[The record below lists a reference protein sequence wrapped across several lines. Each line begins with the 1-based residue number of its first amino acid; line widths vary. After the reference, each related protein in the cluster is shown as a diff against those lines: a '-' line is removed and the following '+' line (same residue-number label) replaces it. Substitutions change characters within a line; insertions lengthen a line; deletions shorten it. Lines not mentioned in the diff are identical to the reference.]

1 MILLPSYSKLDNY
14 RLYRDS
20 EDPSLIYVDALQPS
34 PAHGTEAIHW
44 LPLPYEQAYLVGEVL
59 FGPREEGLQQI
70 VTSAPDQRT
79 VPVPWES
86 GPVYAWSREGDNVQI
101 LARGNTSGYGFHNAI
116 FNATVPVQAALSPLA
131 IATELFYWG
140 KLANVRVQ
148 GRGDPKVIQ
157 EALSSISVGV
167 RAHWSATLAEVLFS
181 WLREMG
187 SRQVLTVTVEPTN
200 LSQDALQEV
209 HELVLMEWAHRIVTS
224 CSTAPVSVAL
234 PAAEIS
240 SLTLSQPVEMSL
252 DWNPGSII
260 PVRNVRVLHS
270 QGEIAPAQ
278 GPDTSATTPIVVIVS
293 PDSDWTNFAYVEVWL
308 KSGEASTK
316 ITLTRTKSVALWKPG
331 SQEASSPS
339 LQAEASGGVWKFG
352 VTVPLKDIHITAN
365 RVSILLTALEEQ
377 AFLVRAD
384 RELLRQT
391 GPLEVTLEHPTL
403 ARILVPSQGP
413 LVLSPDN
420 GNLPQVSVV
429 CRALLWKR
437 ARIDPFTMTIRF
449 SSAISVNWF
458 DWPRNGEIM
467 ITSAL
472 LPFLRV
478 VTSVPGTSA
487 PVGVE
492 LSQGASEVDG
502 ERTSLGIKEI
512 GPEELVVWVYDPKG
526 GDLWM
531 RTRYPGL
538 GEEMYW
544 TAWHRVFDTKSTVI
558 APRTHHRR
566 VIIIRPGQPDSSS
579 EVEVAPTVGDGGTV
593 HITATAVITKAELL
607 EDERGGAIRYR
618 TRPQSDLHK
627 TEALPW
633 SSWTVIEGS
642 VIKLNPASDST
653 SA

>member
-278 GPDTSATTPIVVIVS
+278 GPDTSATTPIEVIVS

-365 RVSILLTALEEQ
+365 RVSILLTALEE
-377 AFLVRAD
+377 
-384 RELLRQT
+384 
-391 GPLEVTLEHPTL
+391 
-403 ARILVPSQGP
+403 
-413 LVLSPDN
+413 
-420 GNLPQVSVV
+420 SVV

-566 VIIIRPGQPDSSS
+566 VIIIRLGQPDSSS